1 VNVDSRGRGV
11 CEPQVAGCDDAM
23 SNHAGLSASA
33 ARPAVRFF
41 RRLWG
46 PSLCCWTV
54 AFSLSRK
61 GLAVRWPARCIEAR
75 YENGRDDEHPPRQRL
90 RRQLTSRFRTGRRAA
105 CGVQRSACS
114 SDMLLADSRRRCTS
128 SRLPGHSAPRAP
140 EQQACIPAS
149 DRSRDPGPRR
159 AIGARNIVVRRSVA
173 ANASRLLPILA
184 HKVWGREY
192 LRARSLAVAFSRA
205 IPIGTPADASGR
217 HAERK

>member
-11 CEPQVAGCDDAM
+11 CEPQVAGCDDAL
-23 SNHAGLSASA
+23 SNHAGLSSSA

-90 RRQLTSRFRTGRRAA
+90 RRQLASRFRTGRRAA
-105 CGVQRSACS
+105 CGVQRSAFS

-128 SRLPGHSAPRAP
+128 SRLPGPLSTAGSRAASMHPGERSQQRPWVASACHRRPQHRG
-140 EQQACIPAS
+140 PAQ
-149 DRSRDPGPRR
+149 
-159 AIGARNIVVRRSVA
+159 RRSE
-173 ANASRLLPILA
+173 RLP
-184 HKVWGREY
+184 
-192 LRARSLAVAFSRA
+192 
-205 IPIGTPADASGR
+205 PAPYPRTQGLGP
-217 HAERK
+217 